1 MDDFDLP
8 APPTAIP
15 ARSEGGAPITAT
27 TDAPGFGDRFDAA
40 WLKRT
45 VETDMWEFAGRI
57 GFELDREIMDALP
70 APAVDPRP
78 MDALP
83 QDQRPEDIE
92 DVRAR
97 MFREGDTGGGNPET
111 RFRAYLLQ
119 RAAEAGLTD
128 VPLTIEDH
136 KAEVDRRRMERY
148 NQALDVLAIDG
159 GGFAGFMGELSRDIA
174 DPVNLLLAP
183 LGIGGGFVR
192 TVASE
197 TLLGGVAAAASL
209 PRENRVADEL
219 GFERPDWLMRIG
231 TEAAA
236 SGVLGGVFYGLV
248 KGGQALTR
256 SGRQQTPEPRPGDPV
271 PPVAPHVHRDALD
284 EAGAAIEAD
293 RPEDLPAAMQTGPS
307 RRAKRIP
314 DNAPDFDFSAKGNAS
329 PRLNPVGYVFGKLL
343 SRGLEP
349 HIAAGLLGNL
359 MQESGAGLNVRAVG
373 DNGNSIGIGQ
383 WNGPRRKALLAYAKA
398 KGEDWP
404 SMDTQ
409 IDFLFFEISGP
420 EARAWSIIRQQPDA
434 ASAARAASE
443 HYWRPGIP
451 HMDRRV
457 RYALGVIEQ
466 WEGGNV
472 PKGGATAQGFTP
484 STTQAG
490 YTSAGQVRSAGG
502 MRADIVYEVVDA
514 STLVRAS
521 GDLQP
526 RDRTQANSDEWIA
539 KTAAEL
545 DPALLMP
552 APTLDRG
559 APIIGKDN
567 IIESGNG
574 RVAAVVRAAELHPD
588 RIDAYR
594 QQIEAAGFDIP
605 ADVKTPVLVGRRQ
618 NDFTPDERRKWVIDG
633 QDSGVARMTPM
644 EQARADAT
652 TINRDVLAKLVPGKL
667 LSGPENVAFVRAA
680 LNRLPRSERNA
691 FQTKGRLNV
700 AGQEALRKALFA
712 RAFPDP
718 DLVRSFAEEEAREL
732 KGLMDA
738 LEDASPAWAKLTA
751 DLEAGLIRPDFD
763 ITGHVLEAMRLIGRA
778 REEAARDGAG
788 LGNVL
793 SELLDEVDLLQGALS
808 PLTQALV
815 RRFWKNGRAA
825 RSTDI
830 GQVLTRYAIEARKV
844 GAPEQT
850 VGVPDVIDVLRKID
864 PDAFGDLTELGA
876 VRGITDPPE
885 PDVSAPRMDA
895 EDLGDGAMSD
905 AVEQADVLTA
915 EQLRNSF
922 DAAPASEVSD
932 DLARAANDILADGD
946 FDLDIDGVTMRASE
960 VLDAIEADRQL
971 DEVVQACRIGGP
983 DNG

>member
-8 APPTAIP
+8 TPPTAIQP
-15 ARSEGGAPITAT
+15 RNDGDDAITAT
-27 TDAPGFGDRFDAA
+27 TAVPEFGDRFSAGWDR
-40 WLKRT
+40 RT
-45 VETDMWEFAGRI
+45 VETDMFDYSASVAAEI
-57 GFELDREIMDALP
+57 DREIMDALP
-70 APAVDPRP
+70 PPAVDPRP
-78 MDALP
+78 RDALR
-83 QDQRPEDIE
+83 QDQRPESID
-92 DVRAR
+92 DVKAR
-97 MFREGDTGGGNPET
+97 FHRDGVVGGDPVG
-111 RFRAYLLQ
+111 RFRAYLLEQ
-119 RAAEAGLTD
+119 AAAAGVTG

-136 KAEVDRRRMERY
+136 TAEVNRRRLERY
-148 NQALDVLAIDG
+148 NQAQDVLAVDG
-159 GGFAGFMGELSRDIA
+159 GGFAGFLGEMSRDIA
-174 DPVNLLLAP
+174 DPINIALMP
-183 LGIGGGFVR
+183 LGVGGGFVR
-192 TVASE
+192 TVVSE
-197 TLLGGVAAAASL
+197 TVLGGVAAAASM
-209 PRENRVADEL
+209 PREFKVADEL
-219 GFERPDWLMRIG
+219 GFERPDWLTRIA
-231 TEAAA
+231 TEAGA
-236 SGVLGGVFYGLV
+236 SGVLGGVFYGAV
-248 KGGQALTR
+248 KGAQALARARKEQPPTGR
-256 SGRQQTPEPRPGDPV
+256 DSGLPRE
-271 PPVAPHVHRDALD
+271 VAPHVHRDALD
-284 EAGAAIEAD
+284 EAQAAIEAD
-293 RPEDLPAAMQTGPS
+293 RPEDLPHAMQTGPS
-307 RRAKRIP
+307 RRPQRIP

-329 PRLNPVGYVFGKLL
+329 PRLNPVGYVYGKLL
-343 SRGLEP
+343 SRGLDQ
-349 HIAAGLLGNL
+349 HIAAGLLGNM
-359 MQESGAGLNVRAVG
+359 MQESGPGLNVRAVG

-383 WNGPRRKALLAYAKA
+383 WNGPRRHALMAFARSR
-398 KGEDWP
+398 GEDWP
-404 SMDTQ
+404 SLDTQ
-409 IDFLFFEISGP
+409 IDFFFAEIAGP

-434 ASAARAASE
+434 ASAARAASD

-451 HMDRRV
+451 HTDRRV

-466 WEGGNV
+466 WEGGEV
-472 PKGGATAQGFTP
+472 PKGGAIAQGFTP

-502 MRADIVYEVVDA
+502 MRADVVYEVVDA
-514 STLVRAS
+514 SALIRAS

-559 APIIGKDN
+559 APIVGKDN

-574 RVAAVVRAAELHPD
+574 RVSAVVRAAELHPD
-588 RIDAYR
+588 RMDAYR
-594 QQIEAAGFDIP
+594 QQIEAAGFEIP
-605 ADVKTPVLVGRRQ
+605 ADVETPVLVGRRQ
-618 NDFTPDERRKWVIDG
+618 NDFTPDERRTWVIDG

-652 TINRDVLAKLVPGKL
+652 TMNGEVLAKLVPGKL
-667 LSGPENVAFVRAA
+667 LSGAENVAFVRAA
-680 LNRLPRSERNA
+680 LDRLPRSERNA
-691 FQTKGRLNV
+691 FQTNGRLNV
-700 AGQEALRKALFA
+700 AGQQALRRALFA

-718 DLVRSFAEEEAREL
+718 EVVRSFAEEEAREL

-738 LEDASPAWAKLTA
+738 LEDASPAWAKMRT
-751 DLEAGLIRPDFD
+751 DLEAGEIRPDFD

-793 SELLDEVDLLQGALS
+793 AELLDEVDLLDGAVA

-830 GQVLTRYAIEARKV
+830 GNVLTRYAIEARKV

-864 PDAFGDLTELGA
+864 ADAFGDLTELGA
-876 VRGITDPPE
+876 VRGITAPPE

-905 AVEQADVLTA
+905 AVEQADMLTA
-915 EQLRNSF
+915 DDLRASF
-922 DAAPASEVSD
+922 DAAPASEVPD
-932 DLARAANDILADGD
+932 DMTRAANDILADGD
-946 FDLDIDGVTMRASE
+946 FDLEIDGQTYRASE
-960 VLDAIEADRQL
+960 VLEAIEADQQL
-971 DEVVQACRIGGP
+971 DEVLQACRIGGP